1 MAESKLVQLNFAIMC
16 PVYIIRI
23 YVYSIQYA
31 KLSDIRS
38 CCQNLFMHSLPSMII
53 LYLAVLF
60 YIEGVFA

>member
-16 PVYIIRI
+16 PVYIIHI

-38 CCQNLFMHSLPSMII
+38 CHNLFMHSLPSMII